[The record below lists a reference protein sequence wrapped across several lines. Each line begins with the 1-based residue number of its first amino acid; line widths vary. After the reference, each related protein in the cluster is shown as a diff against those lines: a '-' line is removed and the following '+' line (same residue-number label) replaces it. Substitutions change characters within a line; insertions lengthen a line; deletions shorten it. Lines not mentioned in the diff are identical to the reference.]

1 MNEIVDVL
9 KEEKEQTEYKLQQYD
24 NLIKCQ
30 KVEIESKC
38 SLLRQFEL
46 VGLLF
51 LNIINNEFMVYY
63 IYYSRKIKI

>member
-9 KEEKEQTEYKLQQYD
+9 KEEKEQSEYKLQQYE

-30 KVEIESKC
+30 KVEIESKY

-46 VGLLF
+46 V
-51 LNIINNEFMVYY
+51 
-63 IYYSRKIKI
+63 S

>member
-51 LNIINNEFMVYY
+51 SNIIKNEFMV
-63 IYYSRKIKI
+63 

>member
-51 LNIINNEFMVYY
+51 LNIINNEFMD
-63 IYYSRKIKI
+63 